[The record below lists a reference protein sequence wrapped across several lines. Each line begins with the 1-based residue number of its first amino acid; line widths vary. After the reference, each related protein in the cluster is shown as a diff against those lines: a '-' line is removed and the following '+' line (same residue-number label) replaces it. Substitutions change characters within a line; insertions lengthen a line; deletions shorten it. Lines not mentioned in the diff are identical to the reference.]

1 MSKFDLEMK
10 RKNFLYADENN
21 YYLSI
26 YFFVKI
32 IKLILKTI
40 GEFKD
45 WRERERGLKKIYIN
59 QKKRIK

>member
-10 RKNFLYADENN
+10 RKNFLYAENI
-21 YYLSI
+21 SI
-26 YFFVKI
+26 SFFVKI

-45 WRERERGLKKIYIN
+45 
-59 QKKRIK
+59 